1 MADNINVPVVP
12 EQEPDQ
18 SELVVPE
25 LVNPYFSI
33 WWTAETVSGV
43 PETVMG
49 WLVAQGWQITAATQ
63 IEGITPPTFQYELSQ
78 QSMDPQ
84 RVLLD
89 LCNSFTV
96 AYNDALKYNEQRY
109 NEVVVDW
116 TEMIASSRV
125 HMEAQVEQQDAA
137 LGVYITD
144 LNKYTD
150 EIDALIEANRNGLI
164 QDYSVHADAA
174 VAFLTDLG
182 TTDLAR
188 INEAFAA
195 TLSTQLQGLTDRG
208 LYSSAVAADF
218 TAKNARDKDEAI
230 AALNDRLMRE
240 KLANQHT
247 LYGQRVSLA
256 EFRNQA
262 IVTKM
267 NTYVTRLDGWKTVHA
282 DNMKLMAYQ
291 LEERN
296 NLLVGL
302 YSFVERREDVA
313 PQWKDMASMIAG
325 LGDAAGGWIT
335 PS

>member
-1 MADNINVPVVP
+1 MPVPVVP
-12 EQEPDQ
+12 EETPDQ
-18 SELVVPE
+18 SQLIVPDMI
-25 LVNPYFSI
+25 NPYYTAV
-33 WWTAETVSGV
+33 WWAAETVSGV
-43 PETVMG
+43 PEIVMS
-49 WLVAQGWQITAATQ
+49 WLLTQGWQVTATSE
-63 IEGITPPTFQYELSQ
+63 ISGITPPTYLYALAKQD
-78 QSMDPQ
+78 MRPDK
-84 RVLLD
+84 VLLS

-96 AYNDALKYNEQRY
+96 AWNDAKAYNQKRY
-109 NEVVVDW
+109 NEIVVDW
-116 TEMIASSRV
+116 TEMIASTRV

-150 EIDALIEANRNGLI
+150 EIDALIDGNRDDLI
-164 QDYSVHADAA
+164 RDYGVHADTAK
-174 VAFLTDLG
+174 AFLTDLG
-182 TTDLAR
+182 STGLAR
-188 INEAFAA
+188 IHEAFAA
-195 TLSTQLQGLTDRG
+195 SLSTQLQHSIDKG
-208 LYSSAVAADF
+208 LYSSLDPADII
-218 TAKNARDKDEAI
+218 AKNTRDKEEQIQAHYDKLA
-230 AALNDRLMRE
+230 RE
-240 KLANQHT
+240 KLTNEHT

-256 EFRNQA
+256 EFRNKA
-262 IVTKM
+262 IVAKM
-267 NTYVTRLDGWKTVHA
+267 NSNVARLDGWKTVHA